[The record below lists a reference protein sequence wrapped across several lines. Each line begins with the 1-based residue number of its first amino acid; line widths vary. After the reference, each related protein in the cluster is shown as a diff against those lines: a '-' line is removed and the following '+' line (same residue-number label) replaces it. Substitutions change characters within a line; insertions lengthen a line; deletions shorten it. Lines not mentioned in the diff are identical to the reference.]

1 MLLSHASGSRCH
13 MGRQTAAQ
21 SEVFSG
27 WKDVANYLGK
37 SVRTVQRYEREL
49 GLPIRRPAPK
59 ASVAVIA
66 TKAELDAWISASPL
80 RAARRRTEVTAN
92 NSGMLKEFR
101 TQVKE
106 LHQLRDEA
114 AQLRQAV
121 NASLALL
128 RMHLQL
134 AMSREGRVQ
143 QPSSERRGL
152 ADVLS
157 FQSKKKKV
165 E

>member
-1 MLLSHASGSRCH
+1 
-13 MGRQTAAQ
+13 MGRQTSAQ
-21 SEVFSG
+21 GEVFSG

-49 GLPIRRPAPK
+49 GLPIRRPAAK
-59 ASVAVIA
+59 ATIAVIA
-66 TKAELDAWISASPL
+66 TKTELDAWISASHL
-80 RAARRRTEVTAN
+80 RAAVRYSEVAAN

-101 TQVKE
+101 MHVKE
-106 LHQLRDEA
+106 LHQLRHET

-121 NASLALL
+121 HASLALL
-128 RMHLQL
+128 RMNLQL
-134 AMSREGRVQ
+134 AMSREARVQ

-157 FQSKKKKV
+157 FKSKRKKV
-165 E
+165 Q

>member
-1 MLLSHASGSRCH
+1 

-21 SEVFSG
+21 GEVFSG

-49 GLPIRRPAPK
+49 GLPIRRPVAK
-59 ASVAVIA
+59 ATIAVIA

-80 RAARRRTEVTAN
+80 RHSEVTGN
-92 NSGMLKEFR
+92 KSGMLKEFR
-101 TQVKE
+101 MHVKE
-106 LHQLRDEA
+106 LHQLRHET

-128 RMHLQL
+128 RMNLPL
-134 AMSREGRVQ
+134 LVSRNGRVQ

-157 FQSKKKKV
+157 FKSRRKKV
-165 E
+165 D

>member
-1 MLLSHASGSRCH
+1 MLILHGTFTGCC
-13 MGRQTAAQ
+13 MGRQTTAQ
-21 SEVFSG
+21 GEVFSW

-49 GLPIRRPAPK
+49 GLPIRRPTPK
-59 ASVAVIA
+59 ATVAVIA

-80 RAARRRTEVTAN
+80 RRSEFTPN

-101 TQVKE
+101 THVKE
-106 LHQLRDEA
+106 LNQLRHET

-128 RMHLQL
+128 RMNLQL
-134 AMSREGRVQ
+134 AISREGRIR
-143 QPSSERRGL
+143 QPSSERGGL
-152 ADVLS
+152 AAVLS
-157 FQSKKKKV
+157 FKPKRKKV

>member
-1 MLLSHASGSRCH
+1 MSILRHFVSRCC

-21 SEVFSG
+21 GEVFSG

-49 GLPIRRPAPK
+49 GLPIRRPAAK
-59 ASVAVIA
+59 ATIAVIA
-66 TKAELDAWISASPL
+66 TKAEIDAWILASPL
-80 RAARRRTEVTAN
+80 RAALRHTEVTAN
-92 NSGMLKEFR
+92 NSWMSKEFR
-101 TQVKE
+101 MHVKE
-106 LHQLRDEA
+106 LHQLRHET

-121 NASLALL
+121 NASLGLL
-128 RMHLQL
+128 RMNLQL

-157 FQSKKKKV
+157 FKSKRKKV

>member
-1 MLLSHASGSRCH
+1 
-13 MGRQTAAQ
+13 MGRRTAAQ
-21 SEVFSG
+21 GEVFSG

-59 ASVAVIA
+59 ATVAVIA
-66 TKAELDAWISASPL
+66 TKVELDAWISASPI
-80 RAARRRTEVTAN
+80 RAALRRTEATPN
-92 NSGMLKEFR
+92 NSGMLQEFKM
-101 TQVKE
+101 QVKE
-106 LHQLRDEA
+106 LHQLRHET

-128 RMHLQL
+128 RMNLQL
-134 AMSREGRVQ
+134 ARSREGRVQ
-143 QPSSERRGL
+143 QPFSERRRL

-157 FQSKKKKV
+157 FQSKRKKV

>member
-1 MLLSHASGSRCH
+1 M
-13 MGRQTAAQ
+13 
-21 SEVFSG
+21 
-27 WKDVANYLGK
+27 
-37 SVRTVQRYEREL
+37 
-49 GLPIRRPAPK
+49 
-59 ASVAVIA
+59 IA

>member
-1 MLLSHASGSRCH
+1 

-21 SEVFSG
+21 GEVFSG

-49 GLPIRRPAPK
+49 GLPIRRP
-59 ASVAVIA
+59 VANATITVIA
-66 TKAELDAWISASPL
+66 TKAELDAWISASPV
-80 RAARRRTEVTAN
+80 RRSEVTGN
-92 NSGMLKEFR
+92 HSGMLKEFR
-101 TQVKE
+101 PHMKE
-106 LHQLRDEA
+106 LHLLRHET

-128 RMHLQL
+128 RMNLQL
-134 AMSREGRVQ
+134 AMSRNGRIQ

-152 ADVLS
+152 AEVLS
-157 FQSKKKKV
+157 FKSDGLGAKSKRKKV
-165 E
+165 D

>member
-1 MLLSHASGSRCH
+1 
-13 MGRQTAAQ
+13 MGRQTAAKG
-21 SEVFSG
+21 EVFSG

-49 GLPIRRPAPK
+49 GLPIRRPAAK
-59 ASVAVIA
+59 GTIAVIA

-80 RAARRRTEVTAN
+80 RAAFRRTEVTAD
-92 NSGMLKEFR
+92 NSGLLKEFR
-101 TQVKE
+101 MHVKE
-106 LHQLRDEA
+106 LHQLRHET

-128 RMHLQL
+128 RMNLQL
-134 AMSREGRVQ
+134 AMSREGQVQ

-157 FQSKKKKV
+157 FKSKRKKLQ
-165 E
+165 

>member
-1 MLLSHASGSRCH
+1 MLLSDASGSRCH

-21 SEVFSG
+21 GEVFSG

-59 ASVAVIA
+59 ATVAVIA
-66 TKAELDAWISASPL
+66 TKAELDAWISASPI
-80 RAARRRTEVTAN
+80 RAALRRTEATPN
-92 NSGMLKEFR
+92 NSGMLQEFR
-101 TQVKE
+101 MQVKE
-106 LHQLRDEA
+106 LHQLRHET

-128 RMHLQL
+128 RMNLQL
-134 AMSREGRVQ
+134 ARSREGRVQ
-143 QPSSERRGL
+143 QPFSERRRL

-157 FQSKKKKV
+157 FQSKRKKV

>member
-1 MLLSHASGSRCH
+1 MLLFDASGSGCS
-13 MGRQTAAQ
+13 MGRQTAAKG
-21 SEVFSG
+21 EVFSG

-49 GLPIRRPAPK
+49 GLPIRRPA
-59 ASVAVIA
+59 AEGTIAVIA

-80 RAARRRTEVTAN
+80 RAAFRRTEARVDNA
-92 NSGMLKEFR
+92 GLLKEFR
-101 TQVKE
+101 MHVKE
-106 LHQLRDEA
+106 LHQLRHET

-128 RMHLQL
+128 RMNLQL
-134 AMSREGRVQ
+134 AMSREGQVQ

-152 ADVLS
+152 ADVLTFKS
-157 FQSKKKKV
+157 KRKKFQ
-165 E
+165 

>member
-1 MLLSHASGSRCH
+1 

-21 SEVFSG
+21 GEVFSG

-37 SVRTVQRYEREL
+37 SVRTVQRYERGL
-49 GLPIRRPAPK
+49 GLPIRRPSAK
-59 ASVAVIA
+59 ATLAVIA

-80 RAARRRTEVTAN
+80 RRNEVTAN
-92 NSGMLKEFR
+92 NSGMQKEFR
-101 TQVKE
+101 THVKE
-106 LHQLRDEA
+106 LRQLRHET

-128 RMHLQL
+128 RMSLQL
-134 AMSREGRVQ
+134 AMSRERRVQ
-143 QPSSERRGL
+143 PPSSQHRGL

-157 FQSKKKKV
+157 FKSKRKKV

>member
-1 MLLSHASGSRCH
+1 
-13 MGRQTAAQ
+13 MGRRIAAQ
-21 SEVFSG
+21 GEVFSG

-49 GLPIRRPAPK
+49 GLPIRRPAAK
-59 ASVAVIA
+59 ATTAVIA

-80 RAARRRTEVTAN
+80 RGALRPAEVTAD

-101 TQVKE
+101 THVKE
-106 LHQLRDEA
+106 LHQLRHET

-128 RMHLQL
+128 RMNLQL
-134 AMSREGRVQ
+134 ATSGEEQVP
-143 QPSSERRGL
+143 QPSSERRGM

-157 FQSKKKKV
+157 FKSRRKDL

>member
-1 MLLSHASGSRCH
+1 
-13 MGRQTAAQ
+13 MGRQTAAKG
-21 SEVFSG
+21 EVFSG

-59 ASVAVIA
+59 ATVAVIA

-80 RAARRRTEVTAN
+80 RSAPRRTEAKAN

-101 TQVKE
+101 MQVKE
-106 LHQLRDEA
+106 LHQLRHET

-121 NASLALL
+121 NASRALL
-128 RMHLQL
+128 RTNLQM
-134 AMSREGRVQ
+134 AMSREGAGQ
-143 QPSSERRGL
+143 QPSSQRRGL

-157 FQSKKKKV
+157 FRSKRKKV

>member
-1 MLLSHASGSRCH
+1 
-13 MGRQTAAQ
+13 MGRQTVAQ
-21 SEVFSG
+21 GEVFSG

-49 GLPIRRPAPK
+49 GLPIRRPVAN
-59 ASVAVIA
+59 ATIAVIA

-80 RAARRRTEVTAN
+80 RRSEVTGN
-92 NSGMLKEFR
+92 NSGILKEFR
-101 TQVKE
+101 MHVKE
-106 LHQLRDEA
+106 LHQLRHET

-121 NASLALL
+121 NASLAVL
-128 RMHLQL
+128 RMNLQL
-134 AMSREGRVQ
+134 AVSRNGRVK

-157 FQSKKKKV
+157 FKSKRKKV

>member
-1 MLLSHASGSRCH
+1 

-21 SEVFSG
+21 GEVFSG

-49 GLPIRRPAPK
+49 GLPIRRPVAK
-59 ASVAVIA
+59 ASIAVIA
-66 TKAELDAWISASPL
+66 TKAEIDAWILASPL
-80 RAARRRTEVTAN
+80 RAALRHTDVTAN
-92 NSGMLKEFR
+92 DSGMLKEFR
-101 TQVKE
+101 MHVKE
-106 LHQLRDEA
+106 LHQLRHET

-121 NASLALL
+121 NASLGLL
-128 RMHLQL
+128 RMNLQL

-152 ADVLS
+152 AEVLS
-157 FQSKKKKV
+157 FKAKRKKV

>member
-1 MLLSHASGSRCH
+1 MLVFDASGARCC
-13 MGRQTAAQ
+13 MGRRTAAQ
-21 SEVFSG
+21 GEVLSG

-37 SVRTVQRYEREL
+37 SVRTVQRYERHL
-49 GLPIRRPAPK
+49 ALPIRRPAAK
-59 ASVAVIA
+59 ATTAVIA

-80 RAARRRTEVTAN
+80 RGALRRSEVTADN
-92 NSGMLKEFR
+92 AGMLKEFKMH
-101 TQVKE
+101 VNE
-106 LHQLRDEA
+106 LHHLRHET
-114 AQLRQAV
+114 AQLREAV

-128 RMHLQL
+128 RMNLQL
-134 AMSREGRVQ
+134 AMSREGQVQ

-157 FQSKKKKV
+157 FKSKRKKV